1 MENSFSKRFG
11 YRGPKPEITI
21 REEAPEE
28 LRMAVIQIACDLGL
42 KPSQIRET
50 VCKVVLRA
58 PNRDNWSEYPNV
70 WDEVKDLIEEAPWFK
85 VYDVSEELVKTLGP
99 IASKQYY
106 GTELQQKFEIQLNE
120 VFSELG
126 IGWQMV
132 NGKIETRGTEVFE
145 ASIKKAKTV
154 LVESGRTT
162 AESEIR
168 EAIADL
174 SRRPDPDLTGAIQ
187 QSMAALECVA
197 RDVCGQPSRTLG
209 ELLQKEAQKLG
220 IPKPL
225 NEAVE
230 KAWGYASEMGRHV
243 REGKT
248 PERAEA
254 ELIVGICATVSTY
267 LCQKVPGAGRD
278 KWL

>member
-21 REEAPEE
+21 REAAPEE

-50 VCKVVLRA
+50 VCKVVLKA
-58 PNRDNWSEYPNV
+58 PNRDNWSEYPSV
-70 WDEVKDLIEEAPWFK
+70 WNEVKELIEEAPWFK

-99 IASKQYY
+99 QVSRQYY
-106 GTELQQKFEIQLNE
+106 GTELQRKFEIQLNE

-132 NGKIETRGTEVFE
+132 DGKIQTRGTETFE
-145 ASIKKAKTV
+145 ASILKARSL

-162 AESEIR
+162 AEAELR
-168 EAIADL
+168 EAIGDL
-174 SRRPDPDLTGAIQ
+174 SRRPEPDLTGAIQ
-187 QSMAALECVA
+187 HSMAALECVA
-197 RDVCGQPSRTLG
+197 RDICKKPKLTLG
-209 ELLQKEAQKLG
+209 DLLKKEGQNLG

-225 NEAVE
+225 DDAVE
-230 KAWGYASEMGRHV
+230 KAWGYASEMGRHI
-243 REGKT
+243 REGRM
-248 PERAEA
+248 PDRAEA
-254 ELIVGICATVSTY
+254 ELIVGICATISTY
-267 LCQKVPGAGRD
+267 LCQKAPKTKITD
-278 KWL
+278 DW